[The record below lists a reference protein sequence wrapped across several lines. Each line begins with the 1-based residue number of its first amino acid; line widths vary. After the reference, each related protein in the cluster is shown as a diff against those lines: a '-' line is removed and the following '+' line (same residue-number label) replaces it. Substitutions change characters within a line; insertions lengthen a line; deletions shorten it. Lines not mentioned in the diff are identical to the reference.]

1 MRHVRSR
8 ARGHSC
14 RGQGG
19 RRDVVNKWTRRGFIG
34 AGTVAG
40 GGFLLGVAGFAFSP
54 SRHSLVSAD
63 AAEKGQLTTWITIA
77 PDNQVTILIPH
88 CEMGQGTPTALAMMA
103 AEELE
108 ADWSLVRVQ
117 EAPALDEYANGYI
130 IRAAGGEYVPAAFG
144 RGVDYGAYK
153 VAEWFGF
160 QVTGGS
166 TAVRSTGEYGM
177 RVAGAAA
184 REMLQAA
191 AGRQWGVP
199 PSECSARRSR
209 MTHAASGQSR
219 TFGELARAAAGESVP
234 TSPALKHPDRFTIR
248 RTSQPRLDIPAK
260 VDGSAKYAI
269 DFTTPG
275 MLYAALEMAPVQGGT
290 LVSVDTSPAES
301 MPGVKKVV
309 QLNEAVAVVADSFW
323 RARRA
328 LAALKPEFSDAG
340 HGDVSTDSI
349 FAAFDK
355 ALGAPPELPK
365 DTAKVVMADYR
376 APFLAHATMEPMV
389 CTAKVDGDRVEVWTG
404 VQDPL
409 NARST
414 AAKALGIEPAN
425 VHVTNFLLGGG
436 FGRRLP
442 FNFDYVDVSVR
453 VAQAMSPT
461 PVKTIWTREN
471 DLQHDYYR
479 GAAMSRHAGGLDANG
494 TPLAAHSNYTG
505 GGNSE
510 AVFMPYAIAGQH
522 AEEKEAK
529 HPIRLGQWRSVLNSQ
544 HGFFKESFI
553 DEMAHAAGKDPYEFR
568 RGLLDQQPRFKGAL
582 EKAADLSGWGTP
594 LAQGEGRGIAVCDS
608 FGTIVAEVAH
618 VAVSPEGR
626 LRVLHVYAA
635 VDCGDVVN
643 LDSATAQVE
652 GGIIFA
658 LSAALL
664 SEITIARGR
673 VVERNFRDY
682 PMIHIADAPTITTA
696 FIRSDAPLGG
706 LGEPCVPPLAPALA
720 NAIYAATGIRVRE
733 LPISR
738 TPLKHV

>member
-1 MRHVRSR
+1 VKSDLKNGAASGTTSGVR
-8 ARGHSC
+8 
-14 RGQGG
+14 
-19 RRDVVNKWTRRGFIG
+19 KWTRRTFIG
-34 AGTVAG
+34 AGTIAG
-40 GGFLLGVAGFAFSP
+40 GGFLLGVAGFTFAP
-54 SRHSLVSAD
+54 GRHSLVSSD
-63 AAEKGQLTTWITIA
+63 AAEKGQLTTWITIT
-77 PDNQVTILIPH
+77 PDNIVTILIPH

-130 IRAAGGEYVPAAFG
+130 VRAAGGNYVPAVLA

-184 REMLQAA
+184 KDMLLAA
-191 AGRQWGVP
+191 AAKQWSVNV
-199 PSECSARRSR
+199 SECTAKGSR
-209 MTHAASGQSR
+209 VAHAPSGR
-219 TFGELARAAAGESVP
+219 TATFGELARSAATETVP
-234 TSPALKHPDRFTIR
+234 SSPALKNPDRFTIR
-248 RTSQPRLDIPAK
+248 RTSPKRLDIPAK

-275 MLYAALEMAPVQGGT
+275 MLYAALEIAPVYGGK
-290 LVSVDTSPAES
+290 LVAVDTAPAET

-309 QLNEAVAVVADSFW
+309 KLEEAVAVVADSFW

-340 HGDVSTDSI
+340 HGAVSTASI

-355 ALGAPPELPK
+355 ALGAPPDVPK
-365 DTAKVVMADYR
+365 DAAKVVTADYR
-376 APFLAHATMEPMV
+376 VPFLAHATMEPMA
-389 CTAKVDGDRVEVWTG
+389 CTVKVEGDRAQVWTG

-409 NARST
+409 NARSV
-414 AAKALGIEPAN
+414 AAKALGLSVAN
-425 VHVTNFLLGGG
+425 VRLTNFMLGGG

-442 FNFDYVDVSVR
+442 FNFDYVDLAAR
-453 VAQAMSPT
+453 VAKAMSPA

-479 GAAMSRHAGGLDANG
+479 PAALSRHAGALDANG
-494 TPLAAHSNYTG
+494 VPLAAHSNYAG
-505 GGNSE
+505 GGNGE
-510 AVFMPYAIAGQH
+510 AVFMPYAIANKKTD
-522 AEEKEAK
+522 EKTAD

-553 DEMAHAAGKDPYEFR
+553 DEMAHAAGKDPFEFR
-568 RGLLDQQPRFKGAL
+568 RGLLGDQPRFKAAL
-582 EKAADLSGWGTP
+582 EKAAAMANWGASLP
-594 LAQGEGRGIAVCDS
+594 PGEGRGIAVCES
-608 FGTIVAEVAH
+608 FGTIAAEVVH

-626 LRVLHVYAA
+626 LKVLNVCAA

-643 LDSATAQVE
+643 MDSATAQVE
-652 GGIIFA
+652 GGIIYA

-664 SEITIARGR
+664 SEIHIEQGR
-673 VVERNFRDY
+673 VAEKNFRDY

-706 LGEPCVPPLAPALA
+706 LGEPCVPPLAAALA
-720 NAIYAATGIRVRE
+720 NAIHAATGIRVRE
-733 LPISR
+733 LPIKN
-738 TPLKHV
+738 TPLKKT